1 MSREIILNKDKKTE
15 VHSSTSTDRDLSALE
30 VDEPRVH
37 TEHNISPKSVPS
49 AASVRSKAASV
60 STGVVET
67 MSALMTETMNRIERA
82 QKIQAEALERVM
94 KNAQEIQADTLLRVF
109 SQQKNSA
116 PTSTPMWR
124 DTASAAANS
133 HTSVISLPANVFN
146 ASNSDAS
153 QCARSLPPDGEN
165 KTEKL
170 VPLDA

>member
-1 MSREIILNKDKKTE
+1 MGGAIAAVQAILTIF
-15 VHSSTSTDRDLSALE
+15 SLE

-67 MSALMTETMNRIERA
+67 MSALMTETMNRMERA

-116 PTSTPMWR
+116 PTPTPMWR

-133 HTSVISLPANVFN
+133 HTSVIS
-146 ASNSDAS
+146 
-153 QCARSLPPDGEN
+153 SLPPDGEN
-165 KTEKL
+165 KIEKL